1 MNPRDDRAVRR
12 WLVASALAVV
22 LAVLV
27 GGITRLTDSGLS
39 ITEWRPI
46 SGVFPPRSEA
56 AWQAAYQRF
65 QEIPQAQSTHR
76 GISLENFQ
84 RIYWWEWVHRILARL
99 VGLVLAVP
107 YIVLLARGQIR
118 PTLRGRLAWLPI
130 LAATQG
136 ILGWWMVSSG
146 LTVRSSVSPV
156 RLTVHLGVALIILL
170 LCTWTAL
177 GLSPPRE
184 GADATTVPPRLVAAL
199 RGATALAFLTLLS
212 GGLVAG
218 LDAGLVYN
226 TFPRMGSGIVPVEYS
241 YLTSW
246 PTAMISHPVIVQFH
260 HRLLGMLTAV
270 TLVAITAWSWR
281 EPVPRSVRR
290 ATTLTGIVVLVQVG
304 LGIGTLLLRVPL
316 VLAVLHQLTGLVVL
330 MSVAGALQRASSLAG
345 ERRLRVP

>member
-1 MNPRDDRAVRR
+1 MIHPGDRAVRR
-12 WLVASALAVV
+12 WLIASALAVV
-22 LAVLV
+22 VAVLV

-46 SGVFPPRSEA
+46 SGIFPPRTDMAWDEA
-56 AWQAAYQRF
+56 YRRF
-65 QEIPQAQSTHR
+65 QSIPQAQSTHR
-76 GISLENFQ
+76 GISLEGFQ
-84 RIYWWEWVHRILARL
+84 RIYWWEWIHRMLARL

-136 ILGWWMVSSG
+136 VLGWWMVSSG
-146 LTVRSSVSPV
+146 LAVRSSVSPV

-170 LCTWTAL
+170 LCVWTAL
-177 GLSPPRE
+177 VLSPPRE
-184 GADATTVPPRLVAAL
+184 DPGSTALPPRLVAVL

-226 TFPRMGSGIVPVEYS
+226 TFPMMGSGIVPVEYS

-246 PTAMISHPVIVQFH
+246 PTATISHPVIVQFH
-260 HRLLGMLTAV
+260 HRLLGVITALV
-270 TLVAITAWSWR
+270 LVAITAWSWR
-281 EPVPRSVRR
+281 RPVSRSVQR
-290 ATTLTGIVVLVQVG
+290 TMLLTGIAVLVQVG
-304 LGIGTLLLRVPL
+304 LGVATLVLRVPL

-330 MSVAGALQRASSLAG
+330 MSVVAALQRAT
-345 ERRLRVP
+345 LRVPART